1 MYDILFQNI
10 SVIDGTGAPAY
21 VGSVAVKD
29 GKIIMNPQGGAAEVV
44 DGAGLTLCP
53 GFIDCHSHGDLILGT
68 ESGRVC
74 KTTQGITT
82 ELGGQCGESLFP
94 ISPLPERQKM
104 LADLVSISV
113 DKLPDISQ
121 FPTLEA
127 HLRWAERQNVSCNYT
142 LLTGHANLRIAAM
155 GFDNRKP
162 TAGEMDH
169 MKAMLREAMD
179 HGSMGLSSGLIYS
192 PSCYADEDELV
203 ELCKVVAEY
212 GGYYATHMRNEAA
225 SVLDSVREAIAVA
238 EKAGCRLD
246 ISHHKICGKDNW
258 GLSKETLKLVHQAR
272 ERGVDV
278 TLDVY
283 PYTASM
289 TTINVCLP
297 AHFFANGPE
306 KMKVLLRDPAVRR
319 ELQAEMEV
327 MDGRWRHCG
336 GASGILMASAP
347 ATPDACGMTIAD
359 YAAKIGKDPT
369 ETFFDIIT
377 ENGHAASGIFFSMCE
392 EDLQRIVLDE
402 NAVIGTDGVVP
413 NLTSPTH
420 PRGMGSF
427 PKAIRYFVRE
437 QKLLTL
443 EEMIRKM
450 TSLPAQ
456 RFRLPDKGVI
466 AEGYDADLLVI
477 KADEITDRAT
487 YTNGLAIS
495 DGIERVLVNGVTVY
509 KDKQMTG
516 LSAGRFI
523 PNRGK

>member
-1 MYDILFQNI
+1 MYDILFRNI

-21 VGSVAVKD
+21 VGDVAVKD
-29 GKIIMNPQGGAAEVV
+29 GKICLNPAGDAAELV
-44 DGAGLTLCP
+44 DGTGLTLCP
-53 GFIDCHSHGDLILGT
+53 GFVDVHSHSDLNPGT
-68 ESGRVC
+68 YATRLC
-74 KTTQGITT
+74 KTSQGITT
-82 ELGGQCGESLFP
+82 EFSGQCGETLFP
-94 ISPLPERQKM
+94 IGDTKEKQDM
-104 LADLVSISV
+104 VAELVATCSET
-113 DKLPDISQ
+113 LPDLAQ

-127 HLRWAERQNVSCNYT
+127 HLQWLEQQNLSCNFT

-162 TAGEMDH
+162 TDAEMDH
-169 MKAMLREAMD
+169 MKAMLREAME
-179 HGSMGLSSGLIYS
+179 HGSKGLSTGLIYS
-192 PSCYADEDELV
+192 PSCYADEEELV
-203 ELCKVVAEY
+203 ELCKIVAEY
-212 GGYYATHMRNEAA
+212 NGFYATHMRNEAA
-225 SVLDSVREAIAVA
+225 SVVDSVRESIAVA
-238 EKAGCRLD
+238 EKAGCKLD

-258 GLSKETLKLVHQAR
+258 GKSVETLKLVHEAR

-289 TTINVCLP
+289 TAINVCLP
-297 AHFFANGPE
+297 AHFFAHGPQ
-306 KMKVLLRDPAVRR
+306 KMQELLKDPAVRK

-336 GASGILMASAP
+336 GASGILVAKAP
-347 ATPDACGMTIAD
+347 NTPGICGKTIQEYAD
-359 YAAKIGKDPT
+359 EIGKDST
-369 ETFFDIIT
+369 EVFFDLVT
-377 ENGHAASGIFFSMCE
+377 DNGHHASGIFFSMCE

-420 PRGMGSF
+420 PRGMASF

-437 QKLLTL
+437 KKLLTL

-450 TSLPAQ
+450 TSLPCQ
-456 RFRLPDKGVI
+456 RFGIANKGVI

-487 YTNGLAIS
+487 YTDGLARS
-495 DGIERVLVNGVTVY
+495 EGIDRVLVGGITVY
-509 KDKQMTG
+509 QNGEMTG
-516 LSAGRFI
+516 RSAGKFI
-523 PNRGK
+523 PHTR